1 MNMAKGWKTVATNS
15 TNFDKKKSENPLRD
29 SKRFNSLMAK
39 TEKKNVEQL
48 KKEGEELFAQRKA
61 EDAHLL
67 DAFDRKVVK
76 DKNAIKR
83 AIKLKKDLAA
93 AEEKAKKAT
102 QTADAA
108 VNA

>member
-1 MNMAKGWKTVATNS
+1 MAKGWKTVMTNS
-15 TNFDKKKSENPLRD
+15 TDFNKRKSENPLRD

-93 AEEKAKKAT
+93 AEEKAKKAS
-102 QTADAA
+102 QTAETA

>member
-1 MNMAKGWKTVATNS
+1 MAKGWKTVMTNS
-15 TNFDKKKSENPLRD
+15 TDFNKRKSNTLGD
-29 SKRFNSLMAK
+29 SKKFNSLMAK

-48 KKEGEELFAQRKA
+48 KKEGEELFTQRKA
-61 EDAHLL
+61 EDTHLL

-83 AIKLKKDLAA
+83 AIKLKKDMAA

-102 QTADAA
+102 QTAETA

>member
-1 MNMAKGWKTVATNS
+1 MAKGWKTVATNN

-93 AEEKAKKAT
+93 AEEKAKKAA

-108 VNA
+108 ANA

>member
-1 MNMAKGWKTVATNS
+1 MAKGWKTVATNS

-48 KKEGEELFAQRKA
+48 KKEGEELFTQRKA

-83 AIKLKKDLAA
+83 AIKLKKDMAA

-108 VNA
+108 ANA

>member
-1 MNMAKGWKTVATNS
+1 MAKGWKTVMTNS
-15 TNFDKKKSENPLRD
+15 TDFNKRKSENPLRD

-48 KKEGEELFAQRKA
+48 KKEGEELFAQRKV

-93 AEEKAKKAT
+93 VEEKAKKAT
-102 QTADAA
+102 QTANAA
-108 VNA
+108 ANA

>member
-1 MNMAKGWKTVATNS
+1 MAKGWKTVATNS

-83 AIKLKKDLAA
+83 AIKLKKDMAA

-108 VNA
+108 ANA

>member
-1 MNMAKGWKTVATNS
+1 MAKGWKTVATNS

-93 AEEKAKKAT
+93 AEEKAKKAA

-108 VNA
+108 ANA

>member
-1 MNMAKGWKTVATNS
+1 MAKGWKTVATNS

-67 DAFDRKVVK
+67 DAFDRKAVK

-93 AEEKAKKAT
+93 AEEKAKKAM
-102 QTADAA
+102 QTADVA

>member
-1 MNMAKGWKTVATNS
+1 MAKGWKTVATNS

-29 SKRFNSLMAK
+29 SKRFNSLIAK

-93 AEEKAKKAT
+93 AEEKAKKAA

-108 VNA
+108 ANA